1 MKTPKS
7 RDGNILKSYKR
18 EISLRTTSIKDK
30 TKYSRVQKHQFDYF
44 DMFCD
49 VSDVDGVDEEEYLK
63 CE

>member
-30 TKYSRVQKHQFDYF
+30 SKYSRVQKHQFDYLDIF
-44 DMFCD
+44 DD
-49 VSDVDGVDEEEYLK
+49 IDDIDDED
-63 CE
+63 CEL

>member
-30 TKYSRVQKHQFDYF
+30 SKYSRVQKHQFDYLDIF
-44 DMFCD
+44 DD
-49 VSDVDGVDEEEYLK
+49 IDDED
-63 CE
+63 CEL